1 MVRQPE
7 MKVNPYTGKDMQHEF
22 QSFPQGAIDV
32 NKYKTWIKKFL
43 PDYTHKI
50 TEKSQHDSLI
60 LNENDKDINKVLL
73 FKFLEETFIVKVFQV
88 VKFLQKP

>member
-73 FKFLEETFIVKVFQV
+73 FTKKDKASPPFLAVSAKFRD
-88 VKFLQKP
+88 